1 MRVVH
6 ISTSDRGGAGIAAVR
21 LHLSLREHGVDSHL
35 LTLYKFGPDITCHQ
49 VFANAAINKWP
60 IGWLRDFS
68 VKLKRKLKLN
78 KPKHA
83 RKANKYLKGRAAGF
97 ENFSFP
103 DGLSKIA
110 EHPLV
115 KSADVV
121 HLHWVSEGMIDWPT
135 FFSSCKK
142 SICWTL
148 HDMNPFTGGCHHA
161 DDCLGFQSNCKSCP
175 QLVGTINP
183 SISSAVLC
191 LKKEVLSVL
200 DSSKLIITAPSKW
213 LTKLSQC
220 SILFSRFEHVTI
232 SNVVNTDI
240 FRPQLSDEIRKLYAI
255 PGGKRVILFVA
266 HHVNNFR
273 KGTPFLIEAFR
284 KMNREDV
291 VLCSVG
297 YPSEELSAIP
307 HLHQL
312 GYVTDELKMSSLY
325 SLADVFVLPSIAE
338 NFPNTIVEALC
349 CGTPCVAFNVGGVP
363 EQINETNG
371 LIVEEKS
378 SLALEEAIVR
388 VLESSFNR
396 QEIAYNARR
405 NYSGMSVS
413 TSFKSIYDKLI
424 SA

>member
-21 LHLSLREHGVDSHL
+21 LHLSLRDQGIDSHL

-49 VFANAAINKWP
+49 VFSYSAINKWP

-68 VKLKRKLKLN
+68 VKLKRKLKLY

-83 RKANKYLKGRAAGF
+83 LKANKYLKGRAPGF

-103 DGLSKIA
+103 DGFSEIT

-115 KSADVV
+115 KTADIL

-135 FFSSCKK
+135 FFSSCNR

-161 DDCLGFQSNCKSCP
+161 DDCFGFQSNCKSCP

-183 SISSAVLC
+183 SISSAVLS
-191 LKKEVLSVL
+191 LKTEVLSVL
-200 DSSKLIITAPSKW
+200 DASKLIITAPSKW
-213 LTKLSQC
+213 LTKLSQS

-232 SNVVNTDI
+232 PNVVNTDF
-240 FRPQLSDEIRKLYAI
+240 FRPQFSNEARKQYSI
-255 PGGKRVILFVA
+255 PEEKKVILFVA
-266 HHVNNFR
+266 HHVNNVR
-273 KGTPFLIEAFR
+273 KGIPFLVEAFQR
-284 KMNREDV
+284 MNREDV

-297 YPSEELSAIP
+297 YPSEELSSIP
-307 HLHQL
+307 HLLQL
-312 GYVTDELKMSSLY
+312 GYITDELEMSLLY
-325 SLADVFVLPSIAE
+325 SSADVFVLPSIAE

-349 CGTPCVAFNVGGVP
+349 CGTPCVAFNIGGIP
-363 EQINETNG
+363 EQINENNG
-371 LIVEEKS
+371 VIVEEKS
-378 SLALEEAIVR
+378 SSALQEAIAR
-388 VLESSFNR
+388 VLDSNFNR
-396 QEIAYNARR
+396 QEIAYNAKR
-405 NYSGMSVS
+405 NFSSRSVS
-413 TSFKSIYDKLI
+413 SSFKSIYDKLI